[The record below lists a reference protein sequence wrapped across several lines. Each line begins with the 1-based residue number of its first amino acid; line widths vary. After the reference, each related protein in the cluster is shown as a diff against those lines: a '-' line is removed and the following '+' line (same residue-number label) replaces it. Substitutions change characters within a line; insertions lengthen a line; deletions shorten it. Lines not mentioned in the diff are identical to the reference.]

1 VLPSVRRDP
10 SMPFNEAIDQQSL
23 MFNVIV
29 NQKAIEW
36 QNVPVKLALQIEK
49 KNLRLDEPES
59 HFFSSTL

>member
-1 VLPSVRRDP
+1 ML
-10 SMPFNEAIDQQSL
+10 FNEAIDQQSL

-59 HFFSSTL
+59 HFFSSML